1 MCVFPLAAYVQGVV
15 VLQQPNEN
23 LAEVTPDQYKS
34 LEKLSQVFRFV
45 SSTKFIE
52 LGNIHNLKLISQKE
66 TQLESGKKF
75 TELIF
80 QKKYIDIK

>member
-1 MCVFPLAAYVQGVV
+1 MQGYIAV

-23 LAEVTPDQYKS
+23 IAEVTPSRYKS
-34 LEKLSQVFRFV
+34 LVKLSQIFKFI

-52 LGNIHNLKLISQKE
+52 LGNIHNLRLISQKN
-66 TQLESGKKF
+66 TQLESSKKF

-80 QKKYIDIK
+80 QK